1 MSFNE
6 NPFREVRQSLLS
18 PESSVL
24 SPGLRFFGPLMVAW
38 HFLTAIP
45 VSGGRHPIGPEQLAR
60 SMMWFPAVGLVL
72 GGILAG
78 AMFLFEMAVPRSV
91 SDGLVLLLLILLTRC
106 LHLDGLA
113 DTVDGW
119 AGGRAP
125 EARLA
130 IMRDPSIGAMGA
142 VALIVSL
149 GLRYLGLSAL
159 PDAGRWLAVVSMPL
173 VGRWA
178 MTVGGLRMPYARA
191 EGGLAQPF
199 IADLKADHVVVATIF
214 AGAWLIW
221 GYGPTVGLSI
231 LALAGLIAR
240 GIAWLSWRLCRGMTG
255 DVFGMINEVT
265 EVAFLILVPAL
276 LDRR

>member
-1 MSFNE
+1 MLNQF
-6 NPFREVRQSLLS
+6 V
-18 PESSVL
+18 
-24 SPGLRFFGPLMVAW
+24 VAW

-45 VSGGRHPIGPEQLAR
+45 VSRRHQRIVPEQLAR
-60 SMMWFPAVGLVL
+60 SMIWFPAVGLVL

-78 AMFLFEMAVPRSV
+78 AMFLFEMALPRSI
-91 SDGLVLLLLILLTRC
+91 SDGLVMLLLILLTRC

-119 AGGRAP
+119 AGGRTP
-125 EARLA
+125 EERLA

-159 PDAGRWLAVVSMPL
+159 PDAGRWIAVTSMPL

-178 MTVGGLRMPYARA
+178 MTVGGLKAPYARA

-199 IADLKADHVVVATIF
+199 LAALKTEHIVVATIF
-214 AGAWLIW
+214 AGLWLIW
-221 GYGPTVGLSI
+221 GYGLTGGLSI
-231 LALAGLIAR
+231 LAVGGLIAR
-240 GIAWLSWRLCRGMTG
+240 GIARLSLRLCRGITG

-265 EVAFLILVPAL
+265 EVAFLIVVPSL
-276 LDRR
+276 LGRR